1 MDVVQTLPA
10 SPRACRSLRR
20 VKLKDTTSPLRS
32 STCEQLPAAT
42 LQLQSP
48 HPHSLHFF
56 QLRPGFLGSILC
68 HQAMCYISKPSSC
81 RLQDTVPVLGSGLQT
96 PNKPQI
102 NASLLQPG
110 LHSWVPEGRNKQPLA
125 LSVLGGLT
133 ALASSCLLFG
143 TGLFAMDVCDSVW
156 G

>member
-1 MDVVQTLPA
+1 MSNSRAPPA
-10 SPRACRSLRR
+10 LFAAAP
-20 VKLKDTTSPLRS
+20 VS
-32 STCEQLPAAT
+32 SC
-42 LQLQSP
+42 QLQSP

-68 HQAMCYISKPSSC
+68 HQAMCYLSKPSSC
-81 RLQDTVPVLGSGLQT
+81 TLQDTVPVLGSGWQT

-110 LHSWVPEGRNKQPLA
+110 LHSWVPEERNKQPLG
-125 LSVLGGLT
+125 LSVLGVLT

-143 TGLFAMDVCDSVW
+143 TGLFAMDVRDPVW